1 MDTDHNRL
9 VLVSHLLWVLSRY
22 VALCNI
28 STSTAVD
35 DRGTAYFVINC
46 STSVNLNLPD
56 SKIEFL
62 VFCRNLIIQYYAI
75 TWCMTLLISRSLMYV
90 ETYQYCEMY
99 G

>member
-1 MDTDHNRL
+1 MDNDHNRL

-62 VFCRNLIIQYYAI
+62 VFCRTNI
-75 TWCMTLLISRSLMYV
+75 TQLHGV
-90 ETYQYCEMY
+90 
-99 G
+99 